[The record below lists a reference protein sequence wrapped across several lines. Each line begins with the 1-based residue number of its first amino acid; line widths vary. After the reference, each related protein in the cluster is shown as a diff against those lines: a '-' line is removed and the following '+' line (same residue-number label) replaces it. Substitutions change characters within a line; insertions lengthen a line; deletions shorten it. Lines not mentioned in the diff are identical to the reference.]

1 MFFFLFVCIY
11 LIHAFII
18 LLLGCRINFL
28 PDLLTYEFSPPSAP
42 TRTSRPGALLSC
54 RETVCGFTWP
64 SGWTSS
70 IFFCHL
76 VLHSLATGFFFF
88 PLRVLSTIS
97 QFWPLVLFLVCSFFN
112 WPLIQ
117 IVYWAFAYTLLA
129 LLLNVCPSPNINHS
143 PTLRLLCLSSDSV
156 LTSCPPHIPGGCWPL
171 PFSEYHKAPYPSDNR

>member
-1 MFFFLFVCIY
+1 MRDAERLIFRKHKQTLKPLHIQSKNSLAEFSFDRVLMFMFFFLFVCIY

-88 PLRVLSTIS
+88 PPESPFYYFPILALSTVS
-97 QFWPLVLFLVCSFFN
+97 CLFVF
-112 WPLIQ
+112 
-117 IVYWAFAYTLLA
+117 
-129 LLLNVCPSPNINHS
+129 
-143 PTLRLLCLSSDSV
+143 
-156 LTSCPPHIPGGCWPL
+156 
-171 PFSEYHKAPYPSDNR
+171 